1 MDGFETMQK
10 KKILVV
16 DYEPKAL
23 ERLVSLIPQDTYEVS
38 VAKDGLQAMEEFDK
52 FDPDLVLLRTMLP
65 KKHGF
70 QVCQEMVEKKKGVP
84 VIMHCSIYKSRKYK
98 ADATKIYGAV
108 DYLEDPIEE
117 KLLLQTLSRYLQKA
131 EQKPKG
137 SSELSKEVKTPEL
150 NIPSTEETPK
160 EPKKKSGLDIDKA
173 LEETLSGLSVPPKKK
188 EPTKVDTISVPG
200 IEIPKVEKEVALPS
214 PPPPPPPQ
222 PTQELKKQIEEEQV
236 TSEEIFGEV
245 IKTVEEKIAKPSIQ
259 DTGTSPKI
267 DISAALGD
275 KAAEAPILLEPSKK
289 IEPPKIPEIPEIE
302 LPKIEEK
309 PKPIEKHARTVSEI
323 DKKLEETLSGVKIKS
338 AAVKKQVEAPKIE
351 IPKAEVPKEVEKP
364 KEEEKPKEIEK
375 PVEVKK
381 EEEKA
386 KEEGIPF
393 GQYRLLEKVAI
404 GGMAELFKAKQMG
417 LEGFQRIVAVKRI
430 LPHLASNSDFVTMF
444 IDEAKLAAQLN
455 HPNIV
460 HIYDLGKTDD
470 AYFIAME
477 YVEGR
482 DLRSI
487 MKESEPLGKT
497 IPLSAAVYITKKVC
511 SALHYAHTAKD
522 SDGKPMKLVH
532 RDVSPQNILIS
543 SSGEVKLVDFG
554 IAKAASKASHTQ
566 SGALK
571 GKLLYMS
578 PEQAWGKTLDGR
590 SDIFSIGTVLF
601 EMLTGKKLFYGDSEM
616 SILERVREAKLP
628 DFEQYRDIIPPQL
641 EKIIRKA
648 LEKDPD
654 RRYRDA
660 RGLETDLDKFVR
672 TMGITATT
680 YDVVAFLNE
689 IFPSIYTRDKL
700 DALAR
705 EKEEAE
711 AEIAQAKKEQEREE
725 AKEQQKVTEPKE
737 PEKKKVDTIKA
748 IPPTKEQPKVVE
760 KKEQPKKEIKIPKPL
775 PIEEKIEE
783 KKEELFSSVTEET
796 GEGKKKG
803 LLIGGGIAAAVVIII
818 ALVLAFSGGK
828 KSTPTVEP
836 PKTPSQTET
845 AANTEPAKVPET
857 PKEIQ
862 PEVPPP
868 PAVQES
874 EADIKRA
881 KDEATAALKDFD
893 EAIKSVEKEG
903 GAQFATSALDSLK
916 KSKDNIDK
924 LYRRAK
930 SIGEFNS
937 VTQAAK
943 LGLDSANKTKTEVLQ
958 SKSQKEKEQQEEEAR
973 KKAEEDKKKAEE
985 AAKTSQQ
992 PQEKKVEKG
1001 QFVALPELSDS
1012 EKPKLIKKID
1022 ANYTSLARQNK
1033 VEGTFYVQISID
1045 ENGTVTNAEV
1055 VRGPSPDYGL
1065 KEECVK
1071 AALKWQFSPAIKS
1084 GVPVKTQ
1091 MTYPIVFKL
1100 K

>member
-1 MDGFETMQK
+1 MK

-23 ERLVSLIPQDTYEVS
+23 DRLISLIPKDMYEIS
-38 VAKDGLQAMEEFDK
+38 TAKDGLQAMEEFEK

-70 QVCQEMVEKKKGVP
+70 QVCQEMVEKKKNIP

-117 KLLLQTLSRYLQKA
+117 KLLLDTLKTYLRKT
-131 EQKPKG
+131 EEKTKKEIEPPKDVKLP
-137 SSELSKEVKTPEL
+137 EIEIPIPKETPQEVK
-150 NIPSTEETPK
+150 NK
-160 EPKKKSGLDIDKA
+160 GGLDIDKA
-173 LEETLSGLSVPPKKK
+173 LEETLSGLTAPTKKK
-188 EPTKVDTISVPG
+188 ETTKVEEPITASLPTIEPK
-200 IEIPKVEKEVALPS
+200 PKVVEEKIPE
-214 PPPPPPPQ
+214 PPAP
-222 PTQELKKQIEEEQV
+222 QIEKKAEKEQV

-245 IKTVEEKIAKPSIQ
+245 IKTVEEKIAKPTLQ
-259 DTGTSPKI
+259 DKGTSPKI
-267 DISAALGD
+267 DISAALGE
-275 KAAEAPILLEPSKK
+275 KEVEEQQPPKIVEPLEPSKAQ
-289 IEPPKIPEIPEIE
+289 E
-302 LPKIEEK
+302 LKIEEK
-309 PKPIEKHARTVSEI
+309 PKVLKKPKEVLSEI
-323 DKKLEETLSGVKIKS
+323 DKKLEETLSGVKIRPSK
-338 AAVKKQVEAPKIE
+338 APKEIIPQQQVEV
-351 IPKAEVPKEVEKP
+351 PKAEPEKEELKPVTKDKKEETVPKKVVEL
-364 KEEEKPKEIEK
+364 
-375 PVEVKK
+375 KK

-430 LPHLASNSDFVTMF
+430 LPHLATNSDFVTMF

-460 HIYDLGKTDD
+460 HIYDLGKTDES
-470 AYFIAME
+470 YFIAME

-497 IPLSAAVYITKKVC
+497 IPLSAAVYIAKKIC

-522 SDGKPMKLVH
+522 SDGKQMKLVH

-601 EMLTGKKLFYGDSEM
+601 EMLTSKKLFYGDSEM

-628 DFEQYRDIIPPQL
+628 DFEQYREIIPLQL

-654 RRYRDA
+654 KRYRDA
-660 RGLETDLDKFVR
+660 RNLETDLDKFVR
-672 TMGITATT
+672 NMGITATT
-680 YDVVAFLNE
+680 YDVVFFLNE
-689 IFPSIYTRDKL
+689 IFPNIYTKDKL
-700 DALAR
+700 ETLAR

-711 AEIAQAKKEQEREE
+711 AEIAQLKKE
-725 AKEQQKVTEPKE
+725 KEQAELKEKEKIEKQKEVQ
-737 PEKKKVDTIKA
+737 KKVDTVKVV
-748 IPPTKEQPKVVE
+748 PPPKEGPKVVE
-760 KKEQPKKEIKIPKPL
+760 KAQPPKKEIKIPKPL
-775 PIEEKIEE
+775 PVET
-783 KKEELFSSVTEET
+783 KKEELFSSVQEESR
-796 GEGKKKG
+796 EGKKKTFI
-803 LLIGGGIAAAVVIII
+803 IGGAIAAVVIIVIGI
-818 ALVLAFSGGK
+818 AMVFSGGK
-828 KSTPTVEP
+828 KG
-836 PKTPSQTET
+836 TET
-845 AANTEPAKVPET
+845 VQQPEAPPPVSTSSQAETVKAPEP

-868 PAVQES
+868 PTIAES
-874 EADIKRA
+874 EADIKKA
-881 KDEATAALKDFD
+881 KDEAVA
-893 EAIKSVEKEG
+893 AIKNLDETIKGVEIEG
-903 GAQFATSALDSLK
+903 GLQFAASTMESLK
-916 KSKDNIDK
+916 KSKENIDK
-924 LYRRAK
+924 IFKRAK
-930 SIGEFNS
+930 SVGEFNA

-943 LGLDSANKTKTEVLQ
+943 QGVENANKAKSEVAQL
-958 SKSQKEKEQQEEEAR
+958 KAQKEKEQQEAEAR
-973 KKAEEDKKKAEE
+973 KKTEEEKRKAEDL
-985 AAKTSQQ
+985 AKSSTST
-992 PQEKKVEKG
+992 QEKKVEKG
-1001 QFVALPELSDS
+1001 QFVPLHELAES

-1022 ANYTSLARQNK
+1022 ATYTTLARQNK
-1033 VEGTFYVQISID
+1033 VEGTFYIQLTIT
-1045 ENGTVTNAEV
+1045 ENGSVSEAEV
-1055 VRGPSPDYGL
+1055 VKGPSNDFGL
-1065 KEECVK
+1065 KEECIK
-1071 AALKWQFSPAIKS
+1071 AALKWQFSPAIKN

>member
-1 MDGFETMQK
+1 MDGLETMQK

-23 ERLVSLIPQDTYEVS
+23 ERLVSLIPADTYEVS
-38 VAKDGLQAMEEFDK
+38 TAKDGLQAMEEFDK
-52 FDPDLVLLRTMLP
+52 FNPDLVLLRTMLP

-70 QVCQEMVEKKKGVP
+70 QVCQEMVEKKKNIPIV
-84 VIMHCSIYKSRKYK
+84 MHCSIYKSRKYK
-98 ADATKIYGAV
+98 SDATKIYGAV

-117 KLLLQTLSRYLQKA
+117 KLLLETLKNYLGKSET
-131 EQKPKG
+131 EQKPAAAAP
-137 SSELSKEVKTPEL
+137 KEAKTSDFD
-150 NIPSTEETPK
+150 IPMPK
-160 EPKKKSGLDIDKA
+160 EPPKEAKKKSGLDIDKA
-173 LEETLSGLSVPPKKK
+173 LEETLSGLTVPSKKK
-188 EPTKVDTISVPG
+188 ESPKLEE
-200 IEIPKVEKEVALPS
+200 EITASLPKVEKAAKFEAPKSAEEKLPE
-214 PPPPPPPQ
+214 PPPVLEKP
-222 PTQELKKQIEEEQV
+222 EKIEEKEQI

-245 IKTVEEKIAKPSIQ
+245 IKTVEERIVKPTEQ
-259 DTGTSPKI
+259 KEGTSPKI
-267 DISAALGD
+267 DISAALGE
-275 KAAEAPILLEPSKK
+275 KKEEEKKPEKLEPVV
-289 IEPPKIPEIPEIE
+289 E
-302 LPKIEEK
+302 LPKAVEVPKKVEIPKVEIPKVEPPPIVAK
-309 PKPIEKHARTVSEI
+309 PKKAVSEI

-338 AAVKKQVEAPKIE
+338 QAPKKEVE
-351 IPKAEVPKEVEKP
+351 IPKAEPPKVEIPERP
-364 KEEEKPKEIEK
+364 KEEEKV
-375 PVEVKK
+375 VEFKK
-381 EEEKA
+381 EEEKP

-460 HIYDLGKTDD
+460 HIYDLGKTDE

-497 IPLSAAVYITKKVC
+497 IPLSAAVYIAKKLC

-590 SDIFSIGTVLF
+590 SDIFSLGIVLF
-601 EMLTGKKLFYGDSEM
+601 EMLTGRKLFYGDSEM
-616 SILERVREAKLP
+616 SIIERVREAKLP

-660 RGLETDLDKFVR
+660 RGFETDLEKFVR
-672 TMGITATT
+672 NMGITATT

-689 IFPSIYTRDKL
+689 IFPSIYTKDKL
-700 DALAR
+700 DALTR

-711 AEIAQAKKEQEREE
+711 AEIAQAKKEQEKEE
-725 AKEQQKVTEPKE
+725 AKEKE
-737 PEKKKVDTIKA
+737 KIEEKKPQEKKKVDTIKVV
-748 IPPTKEQPKVVE
+748 PPPKEEVKVQE
-760 KKEQPKKEIKIPKPL
+760 KKEPAKEIRIPKPL
-775 PIEEKIEE
+775 PVEE
-783 KKEELFSSVTEET
+783 KKEEMFSSISEES

-803 LLIGGGIAAAVVIII
+803 LIIGGAVAAAVVIIV
-818 ALVLAFSGGK
+818 VLAMVFSGGK
-828 KSTPTVEP
+828 KTAPTVEP
-836 PKTPSQTET
+836 PKSET
-845 AANTEPAKVPET
+845 STQAPVRQEPAKVPET

-862 PEVPPP
+862 PELPPP
-868 PAVQES
+868 PAAAES
-874 EADIKRA
+874 EADIKKA

-893 EAIKSVEKEG
+893 EAIKAVEKEG
-903 GAQFATSALDSLK
+903 GVQFASSAMDSLK

-924 LYRRAK
+924 IFKKAK
-930 SIGEFNS
+930 SIGEFNA

-943 LGLDSANKTKTEVLQ
+943 KGVESANKTKDEVITA
-958 SKSQKEKEQQEEEAR
+958 KTQKEKEQQEEEAR
-973 KKAEEDKKKAEE
+973 KKAEEEKKKVEE
-985 AAKTSQQ
+985 AAKTA
-992 PQEKKVEKG
+992 PPAQEKKIEKG
-1001 QFVALPELSDS
+1001 QFVALPELSES
-1012 EKPKLIKKID
+1012 ERPKLIKKID
-1022 ANYTSLARQNK
+1022 ASYTALARQNK
-1033 VEGTFYVQISID
+1033 VEGTFYVQINID
-1045 ENGTVTNAEV
+1045 ENGAVTSAEV
-1055 VRGPSPDYGL
+1055 VKGPSPDYGL
-1065 KEECVK
+1065 KDECVK
-1071 AALKWQFSPAIKS
+1071 AVLKWQFSPAIKS

-1091 MTYPIVFKL
+1091 VTYPIVFKL

>member
-1 MDGFETMQK
+1 MDGLETMQK

-23 ERLVSLIPQDTYEVS
+23 ERLVSLIPQDIYEVS
-38 VAKDGLQAMEEFDK
+38 TAKDGLQAMEEFDK
-52 FDPDLVLLRTMLP
+52 FNPDLVLLRTMLP

-70 QVCQEMVEKKKGVP
+70 QVCQEMVEKKKNIPIV
-84 VIMHCSIYKSRKYK
+84 MHCSIYKSRKYK

-117 KLLLQTLSRYLQKA
+117 KLLLDTLKNYLGKSETEKKA
-131 EQKPKG
+131 APEVSQ
-137 SSELSKEVKTPEL
+137 EVKTSEL
-150 NIPSTEETPK
+150 NISMPKETPK
-160 EPKKKSGLDIDKA
+160 DTKKKSGFDVDRA
-173 LEETLSGLSVPPKKK
+173 LEETLSGLTIPSKKK
-188 EPTKVDTISVPG
+188 EPSKLEEPITASL
-200 IEIPKVEKEVALPS
+200 PK
-214 PPPPPPPQ
+214 
-222 PTQELKKQIEEEQV
+222 IEEAAKIEVPKAVEEKIAEPPLVSAKPEKIEEKEQV

-245 IKTVEEKIAKPSIQ
+245 IKTVEERIVKPTGQ
-259 DTGTSPKI
+259 DKGTSPKI
-267 DISAALGD
+267 DISAALGE
-275 KAAEAPILLEPSKK
+275 KKEEEQKPEKVEPELPKK
-289 IEPPKIPEIPEIE
+289 IETPKVEIPKVEPPKIA
-302 LPKIEEK
+302 EK
-309 PKPIEKHARTVSEI
+309 PKKAVSEI
-323 DKKLEETLSGVKIKS
+323 DKKLEETLSGVKIKPQ
-338 AAVKKQVEAPKIE
+338 VPKKEVEV
-351 IPKAEVPKEVEKP
+351 PKAEPQKEEVAKEVEKP
-364 KEEEKPKEIEK
+364 KEEEKV
-375 PVEVKK
+375 VEFKK
-381 EEEKA
+381 EEEKP

-497 IPLSAAVYITKKVC
+497 IPLSAAVYITKKLC

-590 SDIFSIGTVLF
+590 SDIFSLGIVLF
-601 EMLTGKKLFYGDSEM
+601 EMLTGRKLFYGDSEM
-616 SILERVREAKLP
+616 SIIERVREAKLP
-628 DFEQYRDIIPPQL
+628 DFEQYKDIIPPQL

-660 RGLETDLDKFVR
+660 RSLETDLEKFVR
-672 TMGITATT
+672 NMGITATT

-689 IFPSIYTRDKL
+689 IFPSIYTKDKL
-700 DALAR
+700 DVLTR

-711 AEIAQAKKEQEREE
+711 AEIAQAKKEQEKEE
-725 AKEQQKVTEPKE
+725 AKEKE
-737 PEKKKVDTIKA
+737 KIEEKKPPEKKKVDTIKVV
-748 IPPTKEQPKVVE
+748 PPPKEEVKVQE
-760 KKEQPKKEIKIPKPL
+760 KKEPAKEIRIPKPL
-775 PIEEKIEE
+775 PVEE
-783 KKEELFSSVTEET
+783 KKEELFSSISEES

-803 LLIGGGIAAAVVIII
+803 LIIGGAVAAAVVIIV
-818 ALVLAFSGGK
+818 VLAMVFSGGK
-828 KSTPTVEP
+828 KTPPTIEP
-836 PKTPSQTET
+836 PKSDTPAQTTTQQET
-845 AANTEPAKVPET
+845 AKVPET

-862 PEVPPP
+862 PELPPP
-868 PAVQES
+868 PAAAES
-874 EADIKRA
+874 EADIKKA

-893 EAIKSVEKEG
+893 EAIKAVEKEG
-903 GAQFATSALDSLK
+903 GAQFAASAMDSLK
-916 KSKDNIDK
+916 KSKDNIDRIYK
-924 LYRRAK
+924 RAK
-930 SIGEFNS
+930 NIGEFNA

-943 LGLDSANKTKTEVLQ
+943 QGLESANKTKGEVIAART
-958 SKSQKEKEQQEEEAR
+958 QKEKEQQEEEAR
-973 KKAEEDKKKAEE
+973 KKAEEEKKKAEE
-985 AAKTSQQ
+985 AAKAAST
-992 PQEKKVEKG
+992 PQEKKIEKG
-1001 QFVALPELSDS
+1001 QFVALPELAES
-1012 EKPKLIKKID
+1012 ERPKLIKKTD
-1022 ANYTSLARQNK
+1022 ASYTALARQNK
-1033 VEGTFYVQISID
+1033 VEGTYYVQITID
-1045 ENGTVTNAEV
+1045 ENGVVTNAEV
-1055 VRGPSPDYGL
+1055 VKGPSPDYGL
-1065 KEECVK
+1065 KDECVK
-1071 AALKWQFSPAIKS
+1071 AVLKWQFSPAIKS

>member
-1 MDGFETMQK
+1 MDGLETMQK

-23 ERLVSLIPQDTYEVS
+23 ERLISLIPQDIYEVS
-38 VAKDGLQAMEEFDK
+38 TAKDGLQAMEEFDK
-52 FDPDLVLLRTMLP
+52 FNPDLVLLRTMLP

-70 QVCQEMVEKKKGVP
+70 QVCQEMVEKKKNIPIV
-84 VIMHCSIYKSRKYK
+84 MHCSIYKSRKYK

-117 KLLLQTLSRYLQKA
+117 KLLLDTLKNYLGK
-131 EQKPKG
+131 
-137 SSELSKEVKTPEL
+137 SETEKNAAPGVSQEVKTSEL
-150 NIPSTEETPK
+150 NISMPKETPK
-160 EPKKKSGLDIDKA
+160 DTKKKSGLDIDKA
-173 LEETLSGLSVPPKKK
+173 LEETLSGLTVPSKKK
-188 EPTKVDTISVPG
+188 ETQK
-200 IEIPKVEKEVALPS
+200 IEEPITASLPKVEEAAKIEAPKVVEPKLAKPPS
-214 PPPPPPPQ
+214 A
-222 PTQELKKQIEEEQV
+222 TEKLEKIEEKEQI

-245 IKTVEEKIAKPSIQ
+245 IKTVEEKIVKPTGQ
-259 DTGTSPKI
+259 DKGTSPKI
-267 DISAALGD
+267 DISAALGE
-275 KAAEAPILLEPSKK
+275 KKEEEQKPEKVEPVVELQKEPELPKK
-289 IEPPKIPEIPEIE
+289 IETPKVEIPKVEPPKIV
-302 LPKIEEK
+302 EK
-309 PKPIEKHARTVSEI
+309 PKKAVSEI
-323 DKKLEETLSGVKIKS
+323 DKKLEETLSGVKIKPQ
-338 AAVKKQVEAPKIE
+338 APKKEVEIPKIE
-351 IPKAEVPKEVEKP
+351 PPKVEIAKEVEKP
-364 KEEEKPKEIEK
+364 KEEEKV
-375 PVEVKK
+375 VEFKK
-381 EEEKA
+381 EEEKP

-497 IPLSAAVYITKKVC
+497 IPLSAAVYIAKKLC

-543 SSGEVKLVDFG
+543 SAGEVKLVDFG

-590 SDIFSIGTVLF
+590 SDIFSLGIVLF
-601 EMLTGKKLFYGDSEM
+601 EMLTGRKLFYGDSEM
-616 SILERVREAKLP
+616 SIIERVREAKLP
-628 DFEQYRDIIPPQL
+628 DFEQYRETIPLPL

-660 RGLETDLDKFVR
+660 RSLETDLEKFIR
-672 TMGITATT
+672 NMGITATT

-689 IFPSIYTRDKL
+689 IFPSIYTKDKL
-700 DALAR
+700 DVLTR

-711 AEIAQAKKEQEREE
+711 AEIAQAKKEQEKEE
-725 AKEQQKVTEPKE
+725 AKEKE
-737 PEKKKVDTIKA
+737 KIEEKKPPEKKKVDI
-748 IPPTKEQPKVVE
+748 IKVVPPPKEEVKVQE
-760 KKEQPKKEIKIPKPL
+760 KKEPAKEIRIPKPL
-775 PIEEKIEE
+775 PVEE
-783 KKEELFSSVTEET
+783 KKEELFSSISEES

-803 LLIGGGIAAAVVIII
+803 LIIGGAVAAAVVIIV
-818 ALVLAFSGGK
+818 VLAMVFSGGK
-828 KSTPTVEP
+828 KTPPTIEP
-836 PKTPSQTET
+836 PKSETPAQTTTQQET
-845 AANTEPAKVPET
+845 AKVPET

-862 PEVPPP
+862 PELPPP
-868 PAVQES
+868 PAAAES
-874 EADIKRA
+874 EADIKKA
-881 KDEATAALKDFD
+881 KDEATTALKDFD
-893 EAIKSVEKEG
+893 EAIKAVEKEG
-903 GAQFATSALDSLK
+903 GAQFAASAMDSLK
-916 KSKDNIDK
+916 KSKDNIDRIYK
-924 LYRRAK
+924 RAK
-930 SIGEFNS
+930 SIGEFNA

-943 LGLDSANKTKTEVLQ
+943 QGLESANKAKGEVIAART
-958 SKSQKEKEQQEEEAR
+958 QKEKEQQEEEAR
-973 KKAEEDKKKAEE
+973 KKAEEEKKKAEE
-985 AAKTSQQ
+985 AAKTAST
-992 PQEKKVEKG
+992 PQEKKIEKG
-1001 QFVALPELSDS
+1001 QFVALPELAES
-1012 EKPKLIKKID
+1012 ERPKLIKKVD
-1022 ANYTSLARQNK
+1022 ANYTAIARQNK
-1033 VEGTFYVQISID
+1033 VEGTFYVQITID
-1045 ENGTVTNAEV
+1045 ENGAVTNAEV
-1055 VRGPSPDYGL
+1055 VKGPSPDYGL
-1065 KEECVK
+1065 KDECVK

-1091 MTYPIVFKL
+1091 MTYPIAFKL